1 MRKVTYYI
9 NDLEWFRN
17 DLIHHNPEL
26 TLKQIEDIL
35 NNLNTSF
42 IAVYTLI
49 GESQPERYE
58 LDIAFGNQTLE
69 KASINSDRLNGYH
82 HMILNDCYRH
92 YMGHEHSRNDV
103 LEGYP
108 KEEVFGCIE
117 ILEKE
122 GDC

>member
-35 NNLNTSF
+35 NNLNPSF

-49 GESQPERYE
+49 GDSQPERYE

>member
-17 DLIHHNPEL
+17 DLTNHNPEL
-26 TLKQIEDIL
+26 TVKQIEEIL
-35 NNLNTSF
+35 SNMSPKFT
-42 IAVYTLI
+42 AVYSLI

-58 LDIAFGNQTLE
+58 LQIAFDDSELE
-69 KASINSDRLNGYH
+69 KTSVNSDRLNGYH
-82 HMILNDCYRH
+82 RMILNDCWRH
-92 YMGHEHSRNDV
+92 YMGHEHGRNDI

-117 ILEKE
+117 ILEE
-122 GDC
+122 EVNA

>member
-17 DLIHHNPEL
+17 DLTHHNPEL
-26 TLKQIEDIL
+26 TLNQIEDIL
-35 NNLNTSF
+35 NNMSPTF
-42 IAVYTLI
+42 TAVYSLI

-58 LDIAFGNQTLE
+58 LQIAFGDAELE
-69 KASINSDRLNGYH
+69 KTNTNSDRLNGYH
-82 HMILNDCYRH
+82 RMILNDCWRH

-117 ILEKE
+117 ILEE
-122 GDC
+122 EVDG

>member
-35 NNLNTSF
+35 SNMSPTF
-42 IAVYTLI
+42 TAVYSLI

-58 LDIAFGNQTLE
+58 LQIAFGDAELE
-69 KASINSDRLNGYH
+69 KTNTNSNRLNGYH
-82 HMILNDCYRH
+82 RMILNDCWRH

-117 ILEKE
+117 ILEE
-122 GDC
+122 EVDG

>member
-17 DLIHHNPEL
+17 DLTNHNPEL

-35 NNLNTSF
+35 NNMSPTF
-42 IAVYTLI
+42 TAVYSLI

-58 LDIAFGNQTLE
+58 LQIAFGDAELE
-69 KASINSDRLNGYH
+69 KTNTNSDRLNGYH
-82 HMILNDCYRH
+82 RMILNDCWRH
-92 YMGHEHSRNDV
+92 YMGQEHSRNDV

-117 ILEKE
+117 VLEE
-122 GDC
+122 EVDG

>member
-35 NNLNTSF
+35 NNMSPTF
-42 IAVYTLI
+42 TAVYSLI

-58 LDIAFGNQTLE
+58 LQIAFGDAELE
-69 KASINSDRLNGYH
+69 KTNTNSNRLNGYH
-82 HMILNDCYRH
+82 RMILNDCWRH

-117 ILEKE
+117 ILEEEVE
-122 GDC
+122 G